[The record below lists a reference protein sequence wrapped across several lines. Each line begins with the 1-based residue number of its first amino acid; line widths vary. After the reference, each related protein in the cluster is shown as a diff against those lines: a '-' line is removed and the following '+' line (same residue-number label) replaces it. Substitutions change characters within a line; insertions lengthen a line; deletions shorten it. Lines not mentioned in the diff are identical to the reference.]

1 MEFKSF
7 KQDDERKVL
16 QLKVFFDIFQKI
28 QCFFLKDELIL
39 KDKELQRS
47 KNLNK

>member
-16 QLKVFFDIFQKI
+16 QLKVFFDIFQNESM
-28 QCFFLKDELIL
+28 FLIKG
-39 KDKELQRS
+39 
-47 KNLNK
+47 